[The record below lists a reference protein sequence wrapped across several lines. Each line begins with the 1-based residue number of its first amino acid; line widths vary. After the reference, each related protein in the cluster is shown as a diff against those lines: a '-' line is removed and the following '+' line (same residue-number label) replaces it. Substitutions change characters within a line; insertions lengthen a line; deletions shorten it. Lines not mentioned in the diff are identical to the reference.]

1 MVNDSYQ
8 IPKKQAHRLTAQVLM
23 SNGRIWLKRGPGPK
37 LRAPEVTVDAPGLGL
52 HQPGAGH
59 RGFTFK
65 TPNETLG
72 FFSLNDVFHVD
83 ECILKALLKEL

>member
-1 MVNDSYQ
+1 
-8 IPKKQAHRLTAQVLM
+8 
-23 SNGRIWLKRGPGPK
+23 LKRGPGPK
-37 LRAPEVTVDAPGLGL
+37 LRAPDGTVDDAPGLGL

-65 TPNETLG
+65 TPNESLG

-83 ECILKALLKEL
+83 ECILKALLRYLRIIGG